1 MTDRTNVAELCRGAT
16 AGRARGDPRTAAL
29 GFLAIGIAVLLLLTR
44 HTNAQSKTSPRFS
57 SPQPSEYVHIDG
69 SRNPEMIPQWATWAF
84 AFRVIAGGSR
94 AIPTIVLQH
103 MNDEEAAEV
112 LRAAVEDRTSDADCQ
127 ERVLR
132 LRPLLLTEKAHAIND
147 KTRAIQLDC
156 RGRTLRA
163 RDRLLA
169 RLRPEAQIAL
179 LQWVESTKSGMQVS
193 VPRRELAHYQQPE

>member
-1 MTDRTNVAELCRGAT
+1 
-16 AGRARGDPRTAAL
+16 
-29 GFLAIGIAVLLLLTR
+29 
-44 HTNAQSKTSPRFS
+44 
-57 SPQPSEYVHIDG
+57 VHIDG

-94 AIPTIVLQH
+94 EIPTTVLRH
-103 MNDEEAAEV
+103 LTDEEASEV
-112 LRAAVEDRTSDADCQ
+112 RKEAIGDQKSDADCQ

-156 RGRTLRA
+156 RERTLRA

-193 VPRRELAHYQQPE
+193 VPRRELAHYRQPE